1 MKVLLIA
8 TDLYR
13 NIGGGQTVYR
23 RLIESAP
30 EVQFFYF
37 REGEPERAARP
48 SNTTAISLSI
58 RLKLKV
64 LGAPPYPAFKLAHLQ
79 DADRFAR
86 SVAGQHFDIADIPD
100 YFAFGSLLRDA
111 FAHHRVTVDRIVLA
125 MHGNISV
132 SLEMAWGSGGDNV
145 LEQRI
150 LEREQFESADG
161 AYGISPRYIREWQAL
176 VNRPVRYIDPLAFV
190 DIPATLRRS
199 KLSANEKPNLYCIGR
214 TERRKGNDL
223 FVELVRWIDPSL
235 FGKAAHIGD
244 ELVASWGVGTRAIL
258 FDIAEKRN
266 TTIDYLPSY
275 NREQLRML
283 FQEPCLVILPVRY
296 DTLNLIALEALFEGC
311 PVAVSSEAG
320 VCDYLESTHPTLP
333 FIKIDFANFY
343 QVASSINDILA
354 NYNQYREA
362 LRNRLSELPIHARP
376 APGIQSIYK
385 SILNG
390 ASTAVGEP
398 RAQLPYYESGQ
409 TTGARA
415 ARLAKRMLPVDAYR
429 ETKAFLKAPGKYFH
443 RKLRESEY
451 FGDAK
456 YLGVVSD
463 STRVPARLKRISEH
477 SEHNNSRLREKL
489 NAIYAAC
496 VNPLY
501 RCNFWLDIA
510 RIERILGNELVA
522 VTYEL
527 RALRLVG
534 ADKFGILPRVV
545 RTLETNHLSNEAAAA
560 RALYADPVR
569 AQERVRHY
577 LEERYERNLVKRALP
592 FERVDDR
599 RHGTPKVAV
608 IVSLYSAAAKLLLFL
623 TTMIQQTMAKSGQ
636 VEFIFVDSGSPD
648 HEYDI
653 IEQFWRRQPINAVY
667 ARSHQRETIQAA
679 WNRGIMLATAPYLVF
694 LGVDETLYPDALK
707 VLSLELDCH
716 PAIDWIMANSLVT
729 AVDNRGI
736 YKNDVMP
743 YDRNGGTKDH
753 VYLET
758 CYVSWVGGMYRRS
771 IHERFGF
778 YDETFGAAGDTE
790 FKNRVLPHITVKFIP
805 RTLGLFL
812 NYPDERTTAS
822 PRAEIEDLRAWY
834 IHRTPGGVE
843 YAFAERPVDDV
854 TSLLAACLGYRKSYC
869 RHISTDIE
877 YATHLSVFLH
887 SRKQS
892 NDFLLK
898 SVSNLLIDLR
908 TMEYAETPP
917 KPVPCAR
924 RMLTSWRRAMQFDK
938 ARDIES
944 LASGPAYK
952 ILNDNRFEQHSWL
965 WKTT

>member
-37 REGEPERAARP
+37 REDEQERAPRP
-48 SNTTAISLSI
+48 GNATAIPLSI

-86 SVAGQHFDIADIPD
+86 SVAGRHFDIADIPD

-111 FAHHRVTVDRIVLA
+111 FAHHRITVERIVLA

-145 LEQRI
+145 LEQRM
-150 LEREQFESADG
+150 LECEQFESADG
-161 AYGISPRYIREWQAL
+161 VYGISPRYIREWQSL
-176 VNRPVRYIDPLAFV
+176 VNRPVHYIDPLAFV
-190 DIPATLRRS
+190 DVPTTLRCS
-199 KLSANEKPNLYCIGR
+199 KLSVNGKPNLYCIGR

-258 FDIAEKRN
+258 FDIAEKRDR
-266 TTIDYLPSY
+266 TIDYFPSF

-296 DTLNLIALEALFEGC
+296 DSLNLIALEALFEGC
-311 PVAVSSEAG
+311 PIAVSSEAG
-320 VCDYLESTHPTLP
+320 VCDYLDSTHPTLP
-333 FIKIDFANFY
+333 FVKIDFANFY
-343 QVASSINDILA
+343 RAASSINDLLA
-354 NYNQYREA
+354 NYNQYRKA
-362 LRNRLSELPIHARP
+362 LQDRLSELPFHARP
-376 APGIQSIYK
+376 TPGIQTIYK
-385 SILNG
+385 NILRS
-390 ASTAVGEP
+390 ASTAVGEI
-398 RAQLPYYESGQ
+398 RAALPYYESGQ
-409 TTGARA
+409 TTGARV
-415 ARLAKRMLPVDAYR
+415 ARLAKRILPVDAYR
-429 ETKAFLKAPGKYFH
+429 ETKVFLKAPGKYFH

-456 YLGVVSD
+456 YLGVISD
-463 STRVPARLKRISEH
+463 SMRVPARLKRISEH
-477 SEHNNSRLREKL
+477 SEHNKSRLREKL
-489 NAIYAAC
+489 NEIYAAC
-496 VNPLY
+496 INPLY

-534 ADKFGILPRVV
+534 TDKFGILPRVV
-545 RTLETNHLSNEAAAA
+545 RTLEANRLTYEAAAA
-560 RALYADPVR
+560 QALYADADR
-569 AQERVRHY
+569 AHERVYGY
-577 LEERYERNLVKRALP
+577 LKERYERNLLKPATP

-608 IVSLYSAAAKLLLFL
+608 IVSLYNAAPKLLVFL
-623 TTMIQQTMAKSGQ
+623 TTIIQQTMIKSGQ
-636 VEFIFVDSGSPD
+636 VEIIFVDSGSPD
-648 HEYDI
+648 NEYDV
-653 IEQFWRRQPINAVY
+653 IEQFWKKTPINAVY
-667 ARSHQRETIQAA
+667 ARSQQRETIQAA
-679 WNRGIMLATAPYLVF
+679 WNRGIELATAPYLVF
-694 LGVDETLYPDALK
+694 LGVDETLYPDALE
-707 VLSLELDCH
+707 VLSLELDRH

-758 CYVSWVGGMYRRS
+758 CYLSWVGGMYRKS

-778 YDETFGAAGDTE
+778 YDESFGAAGDTE
-790 FKNRVLPHITVKFIP
+790 FKNRILPHIMVKFVP

-822 PRAEIEDLRAWY
+822 PKAEIEDLRAWY

-843 YAFAERPVDDV
+843 YAFAERSVDEAA
-854 TSLLAACLGYRKSYC
+854 SLLTACLGYRKSYC

-877 YATHLSVFLH
+877 YATHLSAFLH

-892 NDFLLK
+892 NSAFLA
-898 SVSNLLIDLR
+898 SVFNLLVDLR

-924 RMLTSWRRAMQFDK
+924 RMLTTWRRAMQFD
-938 ARDIES
+938 RTQDLDS
-944 LASGPAYK
+944 RASGAAYK